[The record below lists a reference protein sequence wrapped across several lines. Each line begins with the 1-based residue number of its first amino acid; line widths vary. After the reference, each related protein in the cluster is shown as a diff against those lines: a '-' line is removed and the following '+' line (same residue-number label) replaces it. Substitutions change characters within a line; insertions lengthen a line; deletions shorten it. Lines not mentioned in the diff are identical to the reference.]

1 MKRLFILALALLPM
15 MGWAQVMTG
24 GVVATNE
31 KMEERVIPHAGL
43 SLEEYFCDAQP
54 IPRNIKK
61 ILHSVE
67 CWKESSRLCDVVD
80 GVVRI
85 ADFRVGGSYKH
96 TIRRFTRGFKGE
108 YYSHYYNSAG
118 MLKVQ
123 EGEFR
128 LHKKNLLY
136 YLDGDIIYIPR
147 IKPKKDKTTLYYR
160 LTPCKM
166 SFLHMKNRI
175 SYANTTPSASSR
187 GGFGKAH
194 ITTP

>member
-1 MKRLFILALALLPM
+1 MLSMALFALQILELE
-15 MGWAQVMTG
+15 G
-24 GVVATNE
+24 G
-31 KMEERVIPHAGL
+31 
-43 SLEEYFCDAQP
+43 
-54 IPRNIKK
+54 
-61 ILHSVE
+61 
-67 CWKESSRLCDVVD
+67 
-80 GVVRI
+80 
-85 ADFRVGGSYKH
+85 YKH

-108 YYSHYYNSAG
+108 YYSRYYNSAG

-166 SFLHMKNRI
+166 SFSHMKYRI
-175 SYANTTPSASSR
+175 SYANTTPSASSQ
-187 GGFGKAH
+187 GQFGKRH
-194 ITTP
+194 LTTKP

>member
-1 MKRLFILALALLPM
+1 MKRLIILALALLPTL
-15 MGWAQVMTG
+15 GWGQSAAMK
-24 GVVATNE
+24 E
-31 KMEERVIPHAGL
+31 MDERMISRAGL

-67 CWKESSRLCDVVD
+67 CWKESSRSCDVVD

-85 ADFRVGGSYKH
+85 AGLRVGGSSKH

-108 YYSHYYNSAG
+108 YYSRYYNSAG
-118 MLKVQ
+118 RLKVQ

-147 IKPKKDKTTLYYR
+147 INPKKDKTTAYYR
-160 LTPCKM
+160 LTPCRM
-166 SFLHMKNRI
+166 NFSQMKQRI
-175 SYANTTPSASSR
+175 ANPIISKPSSR
-187 GGFGKAH
+187 GQFGKRH
-194 ITTP
+194 NTEQ

>member
-1 MKRLFILALALLPM
+1 MKRLFILALIVLPAL
-15 MGWAQVMTG
+15 GWAQVMTG

-128 LHKKNLLY
+128 LHKKKLLY
-136 YLDGDIIYIPR
+136 YLEAILFIY
-147 IKPKKDKTTLYYR
+147 L
-160 LTPCKM
+160 
-166 SFLHMKNRI
+166 
-175 SYANTTPSASSR
+175 ASSR
-187 GGFGKAH
+187 KKIKRHYIIGSHLAR
-194 ITTP
+194 